1 MGGVGEGGGIVCI
14 IHKHFLPPSIYF
26 KGNSKA
32 ASHARTCLLN
42 STALVLFRSK
52 IDKRNILSLATQI
65 FPTRVRW
72 FLKVFI
78 QATKVKYSY
87 LYVSFD
93 DSPDLF
99 TLRSKIFLSLG
110 DIPEIYT

>member
-1 MGGVGEGGGIVCI
+1 M
-14 IHKHFLPPSIYF
+14 HYSQTFFSPPSIYF

-52 IDKRNILSLATQI
+52 IDKRNIVSLATQI